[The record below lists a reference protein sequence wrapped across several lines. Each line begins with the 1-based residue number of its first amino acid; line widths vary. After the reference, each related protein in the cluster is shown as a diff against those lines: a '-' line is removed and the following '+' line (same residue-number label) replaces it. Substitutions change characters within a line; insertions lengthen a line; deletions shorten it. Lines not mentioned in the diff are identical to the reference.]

1 MERYRSWP
9 LRQTCLRFLGT
20 KLACLSRTEEFDRME
35 VDMRLGDLLV
45 EAKLAESDFQ
55 TAEKP
60 ASWSI
65 RDLSSAMPELLRR

>member
-1 MERYRSWP
+1 
-9 LRQTCLRFLGT
+9 
-20 KLACLSRTEEFDRME
+20 ME